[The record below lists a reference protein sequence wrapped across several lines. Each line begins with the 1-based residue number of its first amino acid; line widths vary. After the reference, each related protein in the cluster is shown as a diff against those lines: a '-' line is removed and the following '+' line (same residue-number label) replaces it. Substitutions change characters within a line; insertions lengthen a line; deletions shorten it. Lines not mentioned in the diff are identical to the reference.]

1 MKKEYLKRIKFV
13 SENKMV
19 VDGEHKVTKNA
30 GPKKGFIF
38 NGKDGSKLKFQTEEE
53 LFEFLDEMTDSSSA
67 GGMEL
72 PFVPASDSE
81 FKNRKAAP
89 YNQVVTGLYTE
100 SEAVALAEKM
110 VKEALVS
117 EASGDYPAKKMI
129 EIYKAANAKQS
140 KEAIKDIEEGIKIV
154 YEKPLAAFPP
164 NYYRDN
170 NDYNGDGVPNQYKNN
185 NTLLD
190 LKYDGI
196 TDEAKEW
203 FTSQIKAGGKTAEDM
218 AKAAKRKAEIQDQNP
233 LNNAVYV
240 GNDMELSKVNT
251 EKSKDGMPRTG
262 VAMLGFSLNE
272 NKMYKF
278 KFESDKYDFG
288 RNRTQLAESIPNKVK
303 QDNTKFQMQDGKGN
317 LFMLEWANGEAVILE
332 HRNLIAEQKLNEKV
346 DKLFNYNNTEK
357 RPKQKK
363 IDFDYFTKEKIDED
377 IVTRTVMQK
386 QNDNVRASKLTD
398 KVINRLRDKY
408 FKVYDGKEVEFM
420 DKWSRTTKF
429 KISYMGP
436 KYVPSYL
443 VNAYN
448 NFIKNGEVEQLKHE
462 PISFLI
468 TFEHNLDGS
477 FNSLQHEF
485 TYFPIGDRLDYF
497 DKKEHFMYDF
507 DKVPYLYTNSSI
519 RMLLNFISSARWML
533 KELFEGTEAE
543 IFFANPSKITKADFQ
558 KK

>member
-1 MKKEYLKRIKFV
+1 LKKSDVDITLEQIF
-13 SENKMV
+13 ENPDTLVGAFPLILHNGSVLMNLGGATNREK
-19 VDGEHKVTKNA
+19 DHKV
-30 GPKKGFIF
+30 
-38 NGKDGSKLKFQTEEE
+38 LW
-53 LFEFLDEMTDSSSA
+53 
-67 GGMEL
+67 
-72 PFVPASDSE
+72 
-81 FKNRKAAP
+81 
-89 YNQVVTGLYTE
+89 
-100 SEAVALAEKM
+100 
-110 VKEALVS
+110 VK
-117 EASGDYPAKKMI
+117 
-129 EIYKAANAKQS
+129 
-140 KEAIKDIEEGIKIV
+140 
-154 YEKPLAAFPP
+154 
-164 NYYRDN
+164 
-170 NDYNGDGVPNQYKNN
+170 
-185 NTLLD
+185 
-190 LKYDGI
+190 
-196 TDEAKEW
+196 
-203 FTSQIKAGGKTAEDM
+203 
-218 AKAAKRKAEIQDQNP
+218 
-233 LNNAVYV
+233 
-240 GNDMELSKVNT
+240 
-251 EKSKDGMPRTG
+251 
-262 VAMLGFSLNE
+262 
-272 NKMYKF
+272 
-278 KFESDKYDFG
+278 
-288 RNRTQLAESIPNKVK
+288 
-303 QDNTKFQMQDGKGN
+303 
-317 LFMLEWANGEAVILE
+317 
-332 HRNLIAEQKLNEKV
+332 
-346 DKLFNYNNTEK
+346 NTEK

-363 IDFDYFTKEKIDED
+363 VDFDYFTKEKIDED

-386 QNDNVRASKLTD
+386 QNDNVRASRLTD

-448 NFIKNGEVEQLKHE
+448 NFIKNGEVEQLKYE

-497 DKKEHFMYDF
+497 DKKEHFTYDF